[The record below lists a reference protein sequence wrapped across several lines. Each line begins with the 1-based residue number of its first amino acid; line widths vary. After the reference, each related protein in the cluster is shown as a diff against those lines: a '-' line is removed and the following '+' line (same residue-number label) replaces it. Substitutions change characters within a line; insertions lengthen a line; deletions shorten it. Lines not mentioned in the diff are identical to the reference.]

1 MVSLMPEIPL
11 PSSSVAPTVV
21 YERRRKYT
29 GQELA
34 TFKFDPAL
42 LTVPEIRLELNF
54 YKDNN
59 DYRGPRTVKK
69 KEDGTRLLTLARSV
83 VALPLDQR
91 PQAAPANVVGTNTSR
106 QILPEVATVV
116 RRPGEVPHIPDL
128 NADRPSDTRA
138 AQRPD
143 LVAPWTEWDDNNPK
157 GEALPTITP
166 EDKARVRQLKK
177 EIGKWLEDDRPTRQQ
192 ADQIGAIRSTS
203 EAYVGLLRSMWRL
216 GLGRDEEDLTGWEW
230 NSESYSEEDR
240 KGRWTRAHVDRLI
253 CWIPQ
258 APLDE
263 DIMQAAARLL
273 REEAD
278 AELEKADEDMRP
290 DNNGIT
296 QQRKYTTQRC
306 YFNALQVTFRYRNG
320 TAHRPAQD
328 PYYKKSNAWIAWL
341 NWVIFA
347 AEGRQDRDQK
357 ELLFGKTHKE
367 LLEIVSELGKEMMKL
382 EGWRNPPM
390 TREEAFT
397 PKLLTKKDGWDTLFE
412 WLALASMV
420 LQPPVRGNWGKMK
433 CTTDW
438 QQATTLQEAD
448 TRLNENF
455 LYQKP
460 SDNGTEQF
468 ASRPYGDKQSR
479 YIMCINVDKVSRKTG
494 SDQIVCSQEFS
505 DCLTTSFKMWPR
517 AYAFPIKY
525 LNGSGVSS
533 PQLALGERQMPAF
546 LSKIK
551 SPMMGSWDYGKPM
564 HQGVQLLRSSYVT
577 WFYNRGTFYGD
588 DGPIPDHNAKKAL
601 AKSMRHQ
608 WQQAETNYRKL
619 PVVQQRTAVW
629 DEAIKAYRVEE
640 SNRVID
646 HIGDPNLVMNPI
658 PDNLKPTK
666 PPEAPI
672 YQSGAGSPLRRA
684 TANIPVDMEW
694 VNEYMPQ
701 KMAWDITM
709 ATRGA
714 TDRATFQRNYN
725 GIRQRQ
731 TSDRNRS
738 YHQRNKRKVIAKRIL
753 RRIALRGGTSTLSEA
768 SRNKYGIRTDAA
780 GEYYST
786 LLQEEPRVRQP
797 RQQQQSDDDLQAEEP
812 RVIPEEDER
821 MSDVASEEPEEEVRD
836 EEHEAFVA
844 SRPKNE
850 WQRFALA
857 EWENTP
863 SITARESRVVT
874 VGDTTVAEVAAY
886 HALLNRWR
894 HYVLAARA
902 NAGV

>member
-1 MVSLMPEIPL
+1 MVSLMPEFPL
-11 PSSSVAPTVV
+11 TSTPATPI
-21 YERRRKYT
+21 YDKKRKYT
-29 GQELA
+29 PSELG
-34 TFKFDPAL
+34 TFQFDPAL
-42 LTVPEIRLELNF
+42 LTIAQIRSELK
-54 YKDNN
+54 Y
-59 DYRGPRTVKK
+59 YRDEKEYVGPRTVPSKA
-69 KEDGTRLLTLARSV
+69 EGVRVLLIARSV
-83 VALPLDQR
+83 AGVPVEQR
-91 PQAAPANVVGTNTSR
+91 AQAAPATVVGTNTSW
-106 QILPEVATVV
+106 QVLPEGATVV
-116 RRPGEVPHIPDL
+116 RRPGEVPRIPELDL
-128 NADRPSDTRA
+128 DRPSDTRA

-143 LVAPWTEWDDNNPK
+143 LVAPWTEWDANNPK
-157 GEALPTITP
+157 GEALPSFTP
-166 EDKARVRQLKK
+166 EEKAVVRQLKK
-177 EIGKWLEDDRPTRQQ
+177 QIGKWLEDDRPTRQQ

-203 EAYVGLLRSMWRL
+203 AAYVGLLRSMWRL
-216 GLGRDEEDLTGWEW
+216 GLGRNEEELLGWDW
-230 NSESYSEEDR
+230 GNQNYSEADR
-240 KGRWTRAHVDRLI
+240 QGRWTRQHVDRLV
-253 CWIPQ
+253 CWITK

-263 DIMQAAARLL
+263 DTMQAAARLL

-278 AELEKADEDMRP
+278 AELEEADEDMRP
-290 DNNGIT
+290 ENDGIT

-367 LLEIVSELGKEMMKL
+367 LLEIVSALGKEVEKL
-382 EGWRNPPM
+382 EGWQNPPM
-390 TREEAFT
+390 TRQEAFT
-397 PKLLTKKDGWDTLFE
+397 VNSITKRDGWDTLFE

-438 QQATTLQEAD
+438 ELATRLHEAD

-460 SDNGTEQF
+460 GDDGQEQF

-505 DCLTTSFKMWPR
+505 DALTTSFKMWPR
-517 AYAFPIKY
+517 AYAFPIKAVQTTGS
-525 LNGSGVSS
+525 LN
-533 PQLALGERQMPAF
+533 PQLPLGERQMPGF
-546 LSKIK
+546 LSKIRN
-551 SPMMGSWDYGKPM
+551 PILGAWDHGKPM

-601 AKSMRHQ
+601 AKSMRHL

-629 DEAIKAYRVEE
+629 DESIKAYRVEE
-640 SNRVID
+640 GNRVID

-658 PDNLKPTK
+658 PDDLKPTE
-666 PPEAPI
+666 PPEPPI

-684 TANIPVDMEW
+684 TADIPVDMEW
-694 VNEYMPQ
+694 VNDYMPQ

-725 GIRQRQ
+725 RIRTRQ
-731 TSDRNRS
+731 TAERNRA
-738 YHQRNKRKVIAKRIL
+738 YHLKNKRKIVAKRIL
-753 RRIALRGGTSTLSEA
+753 RRIALRGGSSTLSQA
-768 SRNKYGIRTDAA
+768 SRDKYGIRTDAA
-780 GEYYST
+780 GEFYST
-786 LLQEEPRVRQP
+786 LLQAEVITEAQRQHP
-797 RQQQQSDDDLQAEEP
+797 FDNDLQAEEP
-812 RVIPEEDER
+812 RAIGEDER
-821 MSDVASEEPEEEVRD
+821 MSEAASVEPEEEVRD
-836 EEHEAFVA
+836 TEHEAYLA
-844 SRPKNE
+844 SRPHTE
-850 WQRFALA
+850 WERFAEA
-857 EWENTP
+857 EWSNNP
-863 SITARESRVVT
+863 SIRAQDSIVVDIGDATVSQMREYL
-874 VGDTTVAEVAAY
+874 AK
-886 HALLNRWR
+886 LNRWKSFIE
-894 HYVLAARA
+894 
-902 NAGV
+902 

>member
-1 MVSLMPEIPL
+1 M
-11 PSSSVAPTVV
+11 
-21 YERRRKYT
+21 
-29 GQELA
+29 
-34 TFKFDPAL
+34 
-42 LTVPEIRLELNF
+42 
-54 YKDNN
+54 
-59 DYRGPRTVKK
+59 
-69 KEDGTRLLTLARSV
+69 
-83 VALPLDQR
+83 
-91 PQAAPANVVGTNTSR
+91 GTNTSR
-106 QILPEVATVV
+106 QILPEGATVV
-116 RRPGEVPHIPDL
+116 RRSGEVPRIPDL
-128 NADRPSDTRA
+128 DADRPSDTRA

-143 LVAPWTEWDDNNPK
+143 LIAPWTEWDDNYRK
-157 GEALPTITP
+157 GEPLPNITP
-166 EDKARVRQLKK
+166 EDKAKVKQLKK
-177 EIGKWLEDDRPTRQQ
+177 QIGKWLEDDRPTRPQ
-192 ADQIGAIRSTS
+192 AYQIGAIRSTS

-216 GLGRDEEDLTGWEW
+216 GLGKNEEDLIGWDW
-230 NSESYSEEDR
+230 GNQTYSEADR
-240 KGRWTRAHVDRLI
+240 QGRWTRAHVDRLI
-253 CWIPQ
+253 CWITK
-258 APLDE
+258 APWDE
-263 DIMQAAARLL
+263 DSMQAAARLL

-278 AELEKADEDMRP
+278 AELEEADEDLRP
-290 DNNGIT
+290 ENSGIT

-320 TAHRPAQD
+320 IAHKPTQD

-367 LLEIVSELGKEMMKL
+367 LLEIVSALGKEVEKL
-382 EGWRNPPM
+382 ESSKEPPM
-390 TREEAFT
+390 SRVEAFT
-397 PKLLTKKDGWDTLFE
+397 PNLLTKKDGWDTLFE

-420 LQPPVRGNWGKMK
+420 LQPPVRVNWGKMK

-438 QQATTLQEAD
+438 QQATTLHEAD

-460 SDNGTEQF
+460 TDNGVEQF
-468 ASRPYGDKQSR
+468 GSRPYGDKQSR

-505 DCLTTSFKMWPR
+505 DCPTTSFKMWPR

-525 LNGSGVSS
+525 VSGIGVIQ
-533 PQLALGERQMPAF
+533 PQLPLGERQMPGY
-546 LSKIK
+546 LSRIRNAI
-551 SPMMGSWDYGKPM
+551 MGAWDHGKPM

-629 DEAIKAYRVEE
+629 DESIKAYRVEE
-640 SNRVID
+640 GNRVID

-672 YQSGAGSPLRRA
+672 YQSGAGSPLRGA

-694 VNEYMPQ
+694 VNDYMPQ

-714 TDRATFQRNYN
+714 TDRAKFQRNYN

-738 YHQRNKRKVIAKRIL
+738 YHQKNKRKVIAKRIL
-753 RRIALRGGTSTLSEA
+753 GRIALEGGTTTLSEA

-780 GEYYST
+780 GEFYST
-786 LLQEEPRVRQP
+786 LLQAEPRITDAQHH
-797 RQQQQSDDDLQAEEP
+797 LQADEP
-812 RVIPEEDER
+812 GSPSQEVER
-821 MSDVASEEPEEEVRD
+821 MSDMAPEEPEEEVRD
-836 EEHEAFVA
+836 EEHEVFIA
-844 SRPKNE
+844 SRPTNE
-850 WQRFALA
+850 WQEFALA
-857 EWENTP
+857 EWEHRPT
-863 SITARESRVVT
+863 ITARVKV
-874 VGDTTVAEVAAY
+874 D
-886 HALLNRWR
+886 
-894 HYVLAARA
+894 
-902 NAGV
+902 